1 MREKL
6 KKRNLK
12 RILKGINMGRNQRD
26 EGGLRMT
33 AATIQASA
41 TGAGEIADSIANN
54 GTQAV
59 TISSVAPA
67 PVGTATIAKWLQIQ
81 VDGVGHYIPLWT

>member
-12 RILKGINMGRNQRD
+12 RILKGINMGIRNSND
-26 EGGLRMT
+26 EALRLSRRIFT
-33 AATIQASA
+33 DGTNGVVI
-41 TGAGEIADSIANN
+41 NN
-54 GTQAV
+54 STQPV

-67 PVGTATIAKWLQIQ
+67 NVGTATISKWLIVKQT
-81 VDGVGHYIPLWT
+81 GTTYYIPMWT